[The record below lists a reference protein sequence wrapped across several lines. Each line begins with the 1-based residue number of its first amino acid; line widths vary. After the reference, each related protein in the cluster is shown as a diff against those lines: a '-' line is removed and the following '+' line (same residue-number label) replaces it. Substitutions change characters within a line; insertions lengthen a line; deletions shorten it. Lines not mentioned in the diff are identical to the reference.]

1 MRYPRKIFLNEKILG
16 IAQDPGR
23 NSNFSLKVKLVS
35 SKFWLEL
42 EFTHFFFRCK
52 PQTIAKMS
60 VAKAQNPMRELKIE
74 KLVLNISVGESGDRL
89 TRASKVLEQLSGQT
103 PVHSKARYTVRTF
116 GIRRNEKIAVHV
128 TVRGPKAE
136 EILERGL
143 KVKEY
148 QLRDRNFSETGNFGF
163 GIQEHIDLGIK
174 YDPNIGIYGM
184 DFYIVVGRPGN
195 RIARRK
201 RCKAVVGNNHKTS
214 KEDTIAWFKQRYDA
228 EVVNK

>member
-1 MRYPRKIFLNEKILG
+1 
-16 IAQDPGR
+16 
-23 NSNFSLKVKLVS
+23 
-35 SKFWLEL
+35 
-42 EFTHFFFRCK
+42 
-52 PQTIAKMS
+52 MS
-60 VAKAQNPMRELKIE
+60 AKAQNSMRELKIE

-103 PVHSKARYTVRTF
+103 PVQSKARYTVRTF

-128 TVRGPKAE
+128 TIRGPKAE

-148 QLRDRNFSETGNFGF
+148 QLRNKNFSATGNFGF

-184 DFYIVVGRPGN
+184 DFYVVVGRPGF
-195 RIARRK
+195 RVARRK
-201 RCKAVVGNNHKTS
+201 RCHSTVGNSHKVT
-214 KEDTIAWFKQRYDA
+214 KEDSIQWFKQRYDA
-228 EVVNK
+228 EVLYK